1 MHNVTWLMTMVP
13 QWFFTSLM
21 NPLQGGFT
29 SIVPAVGAACF
40 VLGALLSLFYWR
52 RQLLLFL
59 VPLALSLAVIAA
71 AGYMRGEY
79 DNLTII
85 EPGMVAFVVTQA
97 LLAVMFAYKSKA
109 AWLPAIAL
117 AAFSVSHAMYAAK
130 IATMA
135 LTDTWV

>member
-1 MHNVTWLMTMVP
+1 MTMVP

-21 NPLQGGFT
+21 NPLQGGYT
-29 SIVPAVGAACF
+29 SLVPAAGALCF
-40 VLGALLSLFYWR
+40 AAGVLLSLLYWR

-59 VPLALSLAVIAA
+59 IPLTLSLAVVAGS
-71 AGYMRGEY
+71 GYMRGEY
-79 DNLTII
+79 DNLAII
-85 EPGMVAFVVTQA
+85 EPGMLAFVATQA
-97 LLAVMFAYKSKA
+97 LLAVMFAYKAKA
-109 AWLPAIAL
+109 AWLPGIAL

>member
-29 SIVPAVGAACF
+29 SMVPAVGAACF

-71 AGYMRGEY
+71 AGYMRGEF
-79 DNLTII
+79 DNLAII
-85 EPGMVAFVVTQA
+85 EPGMVAFVVMQA
-97 LLAVMFAYKSKA
+97 LLAVMFACKA
-109 AWLPAIAL
+109 KTAWLPGIAL